1 MGIYSQLTGFIDN
14 QMNNNQNTAVVFGPG
29 RVDVSMDTNQAGSTL
44 DSLQYQGAAGSAI
57 IGRNPYAGLVLLRL
71 NVAVGQL
78 NQYIA
83 DRANH
88 QTPYIVYDPYTE
100 SILTE
105 AMSYQPPQSK
115 LESAHQITKPRSVAK
130 YKPKLAG
137 ICRSGF
143 VYEKTT
149 QMCIRTK

>member
-1 MGIYSQLTGFIDN
+1 
-14 QMNNNQNTAVVFGPG
+14 
-29 RVDVSMDTNQAGSTL
+29 MDTNQAGSTML
-44 DSLQYQGAAGSAI
+44 SRRIQGAVGSAI
-57 IGRNPYAGLVLLRL
+57 IGRHPYAGLFLLRL

-83 DRANH
+83 DRANP
-88 QTPYIVYDPYTE
+88 QTPHIVYDPYTE
-100 SILTE
+100 SILAE

-115 LESAHQITKPRSVAK
+115 LESAHQITKPRSVPK

-149 QMCIRTK
+149 QMCIRTQ